1 MEVSENNTANKDL
14 VDTIAHHRKVS
25 IIDAKDG
32 ITFNNFVFSN
42 LLFAHER
49 FTFQLTVLIYWN
61 YSIYIEMHRFLYSTP
76 LG

>member
-14 VDTIAHHRKVS
+14 VDTIADHRKIS

-49 FTFQLTVLIYWN
+49 FTFQLTVLIY
-61 YSIYIEMHRFLYSTP
+61 
-76 LG
+76 